1 MFIYLFTH
9 GSASS
14 WSLHV
19 YLSLYVEELT
29 GSTKRGLL
37 LMKLVSTTLTHYLV
51 HGCESTS
58 YSYANRDLNLL
69 YLYLGD
75 AVINAKH
82 AIDAVG

>member
-1 MFIYLFTH
+1 
-9 GSASS
+9 
-14 WSLHV
+14 
-19 YLSLYVEELT
+19 
-29 GSTKRGLL
+29 
-37 LMKLVSTTLTHYLV
+37 MKLVSTTLTHYLV